1 MHQLKK
7 IGAIGGA
14 ISLALCWPLAVGQIG
29 HNVIT
34 DSISQLNSQSVQ
46 AEIVQYDRGYLSS
59 QVKTRYVVTDPVL
72 VQQLALDGLPS
83 EYVVDSQVQH
93 GLFSLKANSVLENMD
108 DLPLTLD
115 TVTQL
120 NGNTDYS
127 LKLEN
132 WHQAND
138 GAMMS
143 ITPSELKGH
152 VTVLGE
158 LTYKL
163 SIPSVEVDFNS
174 GEKFLVS
181 GIEGVGDGKMQNLFW
196 LGEQEIKIGDM
207 SLLDESQN
215 PIVAMKNAQY
225 RFSTSLTELSE
236 RVNSQHII
244 QIENIKSTEG
254 DVDNFAMDLEFGD
267 LDMTSFEYLVS
278 LYKNNPQLTPEQI
291 ESAIPY
297 VDTLFAKGFH
307 LTMNNLS
314 MTLEQNGKFESHWRV
329 AVPEGTENITQNPDA
344 IIPAL
349 TGNLD
354 TYISDELLLHY
365 PLISEAVEE
374 ATLNEFV
381 EKTEQG
387 YQVKADLKEG
397 NLVFSNGQQI
407 PLLALLLPIMV
418 QQ

>member
-244 QIENIKSTEG
+244 KIENIKSTEG

-314 MTLEQNGKFESHWRV
+314 MTLEENGKFESQWRV

-407 PLLALLLPIMV
+407 PLLALLLPILV

>member
-7 IGAIGGA
+7 MGAIGGA

-29 HNVIT
+29 HNVIN
-34 DSISQLNSQSVQ
+34 DSISQLNSQSIQ

-59 QVKTRYVVTDPVL
+59 QVKTRYVITDPIL
-72 VQQLALDGLPS
+72 AQQLALDGLPS
-83 EYVVDSQVQH
+83 EYVVNSQVQH
-93 GLFSLKANSVLENMD
+93 GLFSLTAASVLENMD
-108 DLPLTLD
+108 DLPLTLN

-143 ITPSELKGH
+143 ITPSELSGH

-163 SIPSVEVDFNS
+163 TIPSIEVDFNS

-181 GIEGVGDGKMQNLFW
+181 GIEGSGDGKMQSLFW
-196 LGEQEIKIGDM
+196 LGQQEIKIGDM
-207 SLLDESQN
+207 SLLDESQT

-225 RFSTSLTELSE
+225 RFSTSLTEVSE

-244 QIENIKSTEG
+244 NIENVQSTQG
-254 DVDNFAMDLEFGD
+254 DVDKFAMDLEFGD
-267 LDMTSFEYLVS
+267 LDVTSFEYLVG

-297 VDTLFAKGFH
+297 IDTLFAKGFH

-314 MTLEQNGKFESHWRV
+314 MTLEENGQFESQWRV
-329 AVPEGTENITQNPDA
+329 AVPEGTENISKNPDA

-407 PLLALLLPIMV
+407 PLLALLLPIMI

>member
-138 GAMMS
+138 AAMMS

-397 NLVFSNGQQI
+397 NLVFSNGQQL
-407 PLLALLLPIMV
+407 PLLALLLPILV

>member
-72 VQQLALDGLPS
+72 AQQLALDGLPS

-127 LKLEN
+127 LKLDN

-181 GIEGVGDGKMQNLFW
+181 GIEGAGDGKMQNLFW

-244 QIENIKSTEG
+244 NIENIKSTEG
-254 DVDNFAMDLEFGD
+254 DVENFAMDLEFGD

-307 LTMNNLS
+307 LTMNKLS
-314 MTLEQNGKFESHWRV
+314 MTLEENGKFESQWRV

-374 ATLNEFV
+374 ATLNEFI

>member
-7 IGAIGGA
+7 MGAIGGA

-29 HNVIT
+29 HNVIN
-34 DSISQLNSQSVQ
+34 DSISQLNSQSIQ

-59 QVKTRYVVTDPVL
+59 QVKTRYVITDPIL
-72 VQQLALDGLPS
+72 AQQLALDGLPS
-83 EYVVDSQVQH
+83 EYVVNSQVQH
-93 GLFSLKANSVLENMD
+93 GLFSLTAASVLENMD
-108 DLPLTLD
+108 DLPLTLN

-143 ITPSELKGH
+143 ITPSELSGH

-163 SIPSVEVDFNS
+163 TIPSIEVDFNS

-181 GIEGVGDGKMQNLFW
+181 GIEGSGDGKMQSLFW
-196 LGEQEIKIGDM
+196 LGQQEIKIGDM
-207 SLLDESQN
+207 SLLDESQT

-225 RFSTSLTELSE
+225 RFSTSLTEVSE

-244 QIENIKSTEG
+244 NIESVQSTQG
-254 DVDNFAMDLEFGD
+254 DVDKFVMDLEFGD
-267 LDMTSFEYLVS
+267 LDVTSFEYLVG

-297 VDTLFAKGFH
+297 IDTLFAKGFH

-314 MTLEQNGKFESHWRV
+314 MTLEENGQFESQWRV
-329 AVPEGTENITQNPDA
+329 AVPEGTENISQNPDA

-407 PLLALLLPIMV
+407 PLLALLLPIMI